1 MQTRC
6 DVCVMDVSAKEIVF
20 DKDGCN
26 FCRRA
31 RVMLEEIKHDI
42 LPDMK
47 SKGKYDVL
55 IGLSGGVD
63 SSYALYQAVKMGL
76 RPFCFSIDNGWNDPR
91 ADENI
96 MRLVEGMKVPFFRY
110 SIDRKKFEELQGAF
124 MRAGQINIE
133 IPTDHILM
141 AATYE
146 MASKYRIKWIVSGGN
161 VATESIMPASW
172 SYNARDLVHINDVY
186 KKMTGKK
193 LAGLPICGLLKW
205 NWYKWIKD
213 IKIVYLLDYLTY
225 NREEAI
231 KTLENNFGYKNYGE
245 KHCESVFT
253 HWFQNFY
260 LFEKFGIDKR
270 KAHLSSM
277 IVSGQ
282 ITRDDAMKIIE
293 QNPVYPEL
301 GIEKRVMRYPK
312 RPYTDFKTD
321 EKLFNF
327 ISLVVRTL
335 KKL

>member
-1 MQTRC
+1 
-6 DVCVMDVSAKEIVF
+6 
-20 DKDGCN
+20 
-26 FCRRA
+26 
-31 RVMLEEIKHDI
+31 
-42 LPDMK
+42 
-47 SKGKYDVL
+47 
-55 IGLSGGVD
+55 
-63 SSYALYQAVKMGL
+63 
-76 RPFCFSIDNGWNDPR
+76 
-91 ADENI
+91 
-96 MRLVEGMKVPFFRY
+96 
-110 SIDRKKFEELQGAF
+110 
-124 MRAGQINIE
+124 
-133 IPTDHILM
+133 M

-172 SYNARDLVHINDVY
+172 SYNARDLVHIKDVY